1 MKKIFVFV
9 ALIIILFS
17 GCGKEKY
24 YPETGKVISVSGDV
38 VTVETCTGNLFE
50 FYGAEDWMIG
60 DCVSMILNSCGTPTV
75 EDDEILKV
83 KYSGAGNFSRFFLCG
98 HPYIIRICIIYDL
111 SGRNGIL
118 YQAVYYTVWKH

>member
-1 MKKIFVFV
+1 MKKKVFVFV
-9 ALIIILFS
+9 VLIIILFS

-50 FYGAEDWMIG
+50 FYGSEDWITG

-75 EDDEILKV
+75 KDDEIEKV
-83 KYSGAGNFSRFFLCG
+83 KYSGRF
-98 HPYIIRICIIYDL
+98 
-111 SGRNGIL
+111 
-118 YQAVYYTVWKH
+118 

>member
-17 GCGKEKY
+17 GCGKIEKY

-50 FYGAEDWMIG
+50 FYGSEDWMIG

-83 KYSGAGNFSRFFLCG
+83 KYSGAGNFSRFFYAG
-98 HPYIIRICIIYDL
+98 IRI
-111 SGRNGIL
+111 L
-118 YQAVYYTVWKH
+118 YAFV

>member
-1 MKKIFVFV
+1 MKKKAFVFV

-17 GCGKEKY
+17 GCGEEKY

-50 FYGAEDWMIG
+50 FYGSEDWMIG

-83 KYSGAGNFSRFFLCG
+83 KYSGRFFPLFLCG
-98 HPYIIRICIIYDL
+98 NPYIIHICIIYDL

>member
-17 GCGKEKY
+17 GCGKIEKY

-38 VTVETCTGNLFE
+38 VTVETYTGNLFE
-50 FYGAEDWMIG
+50 FYGSEDWMTG

-83 KYSGAGNFSRFFLCG
+83 KYSGAGNFSRFF
-98 HPYIIRICIIYDL
+98 YASIRI
-111 SGRNGIL
+111 L
-118 YQAVYYTVWKH
+118 YAFV

>member
-1 MKKIFVFV
+1 MNKKVFVFV

-50 FYGAEDWMIG
+50 FYGSEDWMIG

-83 KYSGAGNFSRFFLCG
+83 KYSGAGNFSRFFYAG
-98 HPYIIRICIIYDL
+98 IRI
-111 SGRNGIL
+111 L
-118 YQAVYYTVWKH
+118 YAFV